1 MDIGV
6 FIPIANN
13 GWIMAS
19 TSAQDLPSFDL
30 SKAITLKAET
40 YGLEFALSMINTVY
54 AEFFPGDKPARFCI
68 QCGLMRP
75 DFLVEIATIAHIGK

>member
-13 GWIMAS
+13 GWIMSS
-19 TSAQDLPSFDL
+19 TSPQYLPSFDL
-30 SKAITLKAET
+30 NKAITLKAET